1 MRRELSEL
9 WRKIWPEVLGIV
21 TFLLLILLCS
31 SCSMSLPWST
41 PEVVAEVP
49 KQTATAEL
57 ISTASDGLWKF
68 GWMSILLVLFFP
80 KVREPILG
88 LWTALL
94 GAIAIP
100 FLADRQWFDGV
111 RRP

>member
-80 KVREPILG
+80 KVPILG

-100 FLADRQWFDGV
+100 FLAVRQWFDGV